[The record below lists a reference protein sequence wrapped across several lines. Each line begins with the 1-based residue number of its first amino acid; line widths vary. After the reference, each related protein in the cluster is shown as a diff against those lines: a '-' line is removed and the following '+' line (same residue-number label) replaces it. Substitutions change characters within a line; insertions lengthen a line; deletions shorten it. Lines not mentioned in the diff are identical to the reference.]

1 MWHDV
6 KHPRHPGRLLMRYD
20 PERRLIQIAEKGEKH
35 VIDLSEYDLG
45 GHCVGANIKEVVEYT
60 AGGLDKSSGVE

>member
-35 VIDLSEYDLG
+35 VIDLSEYDFVIGASEQIVEKG
-45 GHCVGANIKEVVEYT
+45 GQV
-60 AGGLDKSSGVE
+60 LDKVASVE